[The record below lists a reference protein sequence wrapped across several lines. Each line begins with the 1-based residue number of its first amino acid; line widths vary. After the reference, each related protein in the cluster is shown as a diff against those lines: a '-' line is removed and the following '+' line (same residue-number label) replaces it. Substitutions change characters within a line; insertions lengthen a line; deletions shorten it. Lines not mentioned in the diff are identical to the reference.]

1 MKTKAK
7 NKKLCAKKP
16 IGEFK
21 IKSMRDYD
29 ACEITIETDDNT
41 FKTFA
46 DLGKTLIKNDDK
58 ECFGY
63 IVKRALEES
72 MRERK
77 KQ

>member
-1 MKTKAK
+1 MKTKIK

-16 IGEFK
+16 IGEFR
-21 IKSMRDYD
+21 IKAMRDFD
-29 ACEITIETDDNT
+29 ACEITIETDDKT

-46 DLGKTLIKNDDK
+46 DLGKVLIKKDDK

-63 IVKRALEES
+63 VVKKAIEEA
-72 MRERK
+72 MMERK